1 MAKFYSDAEVGKWFA
16 YHAPTNGEIVAAH
29 EVIRD
34 NFRTLALKL
43 NNLLP
48 EGPDKSRTL
57 QALRESMYQANAC
70 VAVAQD
76 VYHAD
81 PTP

>member
-1 MAKFYSDAEVGKWFA
+1 MPKFYSDAEVGSWFA
-16 YHAPTNGEIVAAH
+16 HHPPTTDDVVTAH
-29 EVIRD
+29 QVIRD
-34 NFRTLALKL
+34 GFRTLALKL

-57 QALRESMYQANAC
+57 QDLREVMYLANAC

-76 VYHAD
+76 VFHD
-81 PTP
+81 EPTA